1 MQRWLELTLWSQLNK
16 PLPTSMAVHIE
27 TKILFPFRSNC
38 HAFSMPFLPVRTRT
52 GGKFMKIRDKHYRD
66 FSNRKPF
73 NNIPCKDNEELVP
86 VVLNEEMRTT
96 LMPAGLDLRNV
107 EKWLFPNAK
116 ERFPVVFVPNGKGH
130 MDEAISWLGREA
142 SRYLKHKTDFISD
155 DLSIDEFM
163 EGIDDEDSTGFDPTA
178 TTKYEDSATL
188 MMTLDMLLDDLAAL
202 DPQSA
207 KIIALLDYG
216 YERKELISILGKKK
230 SQAYA
235 LINKAQKLGNKI
247 YTENYR

>member
-1 MQRWLELTLWSQLNK
+1 
-16 PLPTSMAVHIE
+16 
-27 TKILFPFRSNC
+27 
-38 HAFSMPFLPVRTRT
+38 
-52 GGKFMKIRDKHYRD
+52 
-66 FSNRKPF
+66 
-73 NNIPCKDNEELVP
+73 
-86 VVLNEEMRTT
+86 
-96 LMPAGLDLRNV
+96 
-107 EKWLFPNAK
+107 
-116 ERFPVVFVPNGKGH
+116 

-216 YERKELISILGKKK
+216 YERKELISILGKKNPRLMRLLIRHRNLAIK
-230 SQAYA
+230 SILRTIANHSSSRTTMA
-235 LINKAQKLGNKI
+235 RLLFSMP
-247 YTENYR
+247 

>member
-1 MQRWLELTLWSQLNK
+1 
-16 PLPTSMAVHIE
+16 
-27 TKILFPFRSNC
+27 
-38 HAFSMPFLPVRTRT
+38 
-52 GGKFMKIRDKHYRD
+52 
-66 FSNRKPF
+66 
-73 NNIPCKDNEELVP
+73 
-86 VVLNEEMRTT
+86 
-96 LMPAGLDLRNV
+96 
-107 EKWLFPNAK
+107 
-116 ERFPVVFVPNGKGH
+116 

-207 KIIALLDYG
+207 KSLHSWTMAMNGRSSFPYWA
-216 YERKELISILGKKK
+216 RKIPGLC
-230 SQAYA
+230 AY
-235 LINKAQKLGNKI
+235 
-247 YTENYR
+247 